1 MAITKKEDKK
11 DLNQGEKQNLASSE
25 NNVFPAQENASK
37 EVVEDKKL
45 TVEVKTEEEAQTH
58 DELILL
64 REELAKQKE
73 VSEKMQEQLAELL
86 RMGAVQTA
94 KKTDGASDYT
104 SKLNNDWVEK
114 PEVFF
119 AFSFRFSIWGDKKEG
134 RESMPPNG
142 AVKFSPIIRSKRQGQ
157 RGVEVI
163 SVSHYASN
171 SKSEIEYLKKHS
183 KFGILFYQNQSK
195 VTQMDYVL
203 AQKLAESNNQVQ
215 SMNDQQ
221 IIARCKN
228 EGIDVL
234 TDVSTMRSALT
245 EHIAKKNFGIDK
257 SMLYSKIE
265 KNNFEEGRII
275 EKGTVT
281 V

>member
-1 MAITKKEDKK
+1 MAITKKGEEK
-11 DLNQGEKQNLASSE
+11 DLNQGEEKNLASSK
-25 NNVFPAQENASK
+25 NDVFETEKIEIKTVEEVK
-37 EVVEDKKL
+37 ESVQDVTAESEADKK
-45 TVEVKTEEEAQTH
+45 AH
-58 DELILL
+58 DELMTL
-64 REELAKQKE
+64 REELAQQKE
-73 VSEKMQEQLAELL
+73 VSENIQKQLAELL
-86 RMGAVQTA
+86 KRGATQSVATGE
-94 KKTDGASDYT
+94 KSLS
-104 SKLNNDWVEK
+104 SKLNDDWTEK

-134 RESMPPNG
+134 RESLPPNG
-142 AVKFSPIIRSKRQGQ
+142 AIKFAPIIRSKKNGA

-171 SKSEIEYLKKHS
+171 SKSEIEYLKSHS

-215 SMNDQQ
+215 AMNDQQ
-221 IIARCKN
+221 IISRCKS
-228 EGIDVL
+228 EGLNVL
-234 TDVSTMRSALT
+234 TDVATMRSALT

-265 KNNFEEGRII
+265 RSNIEDERIV
-275 EKGTVT
+275 EKGV
-281 V
+281 VR